1 MLTLMTN
8 RYGGIYETDAREY
21 TLDDFYTLNLEKRD
35 GFVTLRASGIDEE
48 EWKGSDDEDGGDDDD
63 DEDDEESSS
72 DDEDD
77 NDVEEMID
85 AAEEADD
92 EDGHAT
98 MNQAEKVRLL

>member
-1 MLTLMTN
+1 MLTLVTN

-21 TLDDFYTLNLEKRD
+21 TLDDFYTLNLENRD
-35 GFVTLRASGIDEE
+35 GCVTLRASGIYEE
-48 EWKGSDDEDGGDDDD
+48 EWKGADDEDGGDDDD
-63 DEDDEESSS
+63 DDDEESSS

-98 MNQAEKVRLL
+98 MNQAEKV